1 MSHRHFQDDLDKLNS
16 CLIRMAGLA
25 ETAVRTAVEAL
36 TTRSR
41 DLAYEVIDQDGG
53 IDAAEMEIDDLT
65 VNLLALQQPM
75 ARDLRLIT
83 IAMKI
88 SNDLERVGDHAVNI
102 AETVIYM
109 VQGAHFPVLP
119 EIEEMARI
127 STNMLSVALDSYIR
141 GDAVMARTVIKRDDR
156 VDELHANNFRIL
168 LTHMM
173 EDPRRIGAGMDLL
186 LVSGNLE
193 RIADLAT
200 NISEDVVYLVEGRSI
215 KHRSSDRRDRENGGE
230 NGAVRQDKAAEP
242 ADPTA

>member
-1 MSHRHFQDDLDKLNS
+1 VSHRHFQDDLDKLNG

-25 ETAVRTAVEAL
+25 ETAVKTAVEAL

-41 DLAYEVIDQDGG
+41 DIAYEVIDQDGG
-53 IDAAEMEIDDLT
+53 IDAAEMEIDDLA

-88 SNDLERVGDHAVNI
+88 ANDLERVGDHAVNI

-127 STNMLSVALDSYIR
+127 STNMLSVALDSFIR

-215 KHRSSDRRDRENGGE
+215 KHRSADRRDRENGDATNAPPSVE
-230 NGAVRQDKAAEP
+230 AAP
-242 ADPTA
+242 SADRAD